1 MVGMP
6 GTKNDMGGRVLKQTV
21 HDLLARKDFIEH
33 SGELREY
40 EPVRLLS
47 PLFASLCSSSNRV
60 RWHGVHAFG
69 QVVSDLAEKKL
80 EKARTVMRRF
90 MWSLNDES
98 GGIGWGAPEAMGE
111 IMACH
116 KGLAQEFHLV
126 LVSYI
131 YDNPVGPDNFL
142 EYLPLRRGAFWGLAR
157 LAAVR
162 PELTGKANRFLQ
174 TAFEEEEDAEILG
187 LACMLA
193 SAIKMDAARVFL
205 QDMVN
210 DTRSYPLFWNGQ
222 FQTVILGQQ
231 ASKSLR
237 KIQQEF

>member
-1 MVGMP
+1 
-6 GTKNDMGGRVLKQTV
+6 
-21 HDLLARKDFIEH
+21 
-33 SGELREY
+33 
-40 EPVRLLS
+40 
-47 PLFASLCSSSNRV
+47 
-60 RWHGVHAFG
+60 
-69 QVVSDLAEKKL
+69 
-80 EKARTVMRRF
+80 MRRF

-142 EYLPLRRGAFWGLAR
+142 EYLPLRRGAFWGLTR

-162 PELTGKANRFLQ
+162 PELAAKADRFLL
-174 TAFEEEEDAEILG
+174 TAFLEEQDAEILG

-193 SAIKMDAARVFL
+193 AAIKMDTARNFL
-205 QDMVN
+205 QDMLD
-210 DTRSYPLFWNGQ
+210 DTRSYPLFWNGK
-222 FQTVILGQQ
+222 FYTVQLGKQ
-231 ASKSLR
+231 AGESLQ
-237 KIQQEF
+237 KIEQ